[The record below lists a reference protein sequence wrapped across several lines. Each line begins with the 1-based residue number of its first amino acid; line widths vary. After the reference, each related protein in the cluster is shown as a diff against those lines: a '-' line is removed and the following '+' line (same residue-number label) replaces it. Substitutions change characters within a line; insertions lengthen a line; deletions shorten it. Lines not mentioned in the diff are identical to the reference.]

1 MRAKKLLSA
10 AAALAATAVPG
21 LPAFAQSS
29 VTVFGVIDSTVQH
42 ASQGG
47 ASVNR
52 LNGSGGNQ
60 ISRLGFRGTEDLGG
74 GLSAG
79 FVLDMG
85 LNIDTGTGGVTSAN
99 NQTAAAASG
108 LTFNRRST
116 VSLTSTQWGEVRL
129 GRDFTPTYWNLTLFD
144 PFGTAGAGSAA
155 NIIQS
160 NLSKVSTVQTAL
172 RASNSVGYFL
182 PSMSGFYGQLM
193 YAMGENGSGAPNGTA
208 IDGNYAGLR
217 VGYAAGPLNV
227 AIAHGRTSLA
237 SGDVSTTNAGLA
249 YDFGVAKPLLQLF
262 QDRKE
267 GVAAPSRS
275 SGFLVGAQF
284 PVGPGYIPVS
294 YSRIKDNA
302 AVERKANQVAVGYVY
317 NLSKR
322 TAVYTTF
329 SRISNSGGAALS
341 GGGVPGVANA
351 AWRGTDIGIRH
362 SF

>member
-1 MRAKKLLSA
+1 MKTKTL
-10 AAALAATAVPG
+10 LAAIASTLV

-29 VTVFGVIDSTVQH
+29 VTVFGVIDANYQH

-52 LNGSGGNQ
+52 VNGNGGNQ

-74 GLSAG
+74 GLSAS

-85 LNIDTGTGGVTSAN
+85 LNIDTGAGGLTSTN
-99 NQTAAAASG
+99 NQTAAAGSG
-108 LTFNRRST
+108 ITFNRRST
-116 VSLTSTQWGEVRL
+116 VSLTSKTLGELRV
-129 GRDFTPTYWNLTLFD
+129 GRDFTPTYWNLTAFD
-144 PFGTAGAGSAA
+144 PFGTAGAGSAS

-182 PSMSGFYGQLM
+182 PQGTGLYGQLM
-193 YAMGENGSGAPNGTA
+193 YAMGENSSNAPNGTRK
-208 IDGNYAGLR
+208 DGNYAGLR
-217 VGYAAGPLNV
+217 IGYADANLHV
-227 AIAHGRTSLA
+227 ALAHGRTSLA
-237 SGDVSTTNAGLA
+237 SGDVTTTNAGA
-249 YDFGVAKPLLQLF
+249 SYAFGPVKPMVQVF
-262 QDRKE
+262 QDRKDNT
-267 GVAAPSRS
+267 AAPNRS

-284 PVGPGYIPVS
+284 TVGSGYIPVS
-294 YSRIKDNA
+294 YSQIHDNA
-302 AVERKANQVAVGYVY
+302 AVERKAHLIAIGYVY

-329 SRISNSGGAALS
+329 SRIGNSGGASVS
-341 GGGVPGVANA
+341 GGGVTGVANA
-351 AWRGTDIGIRH
+351 AWKGTDIGIRH

>member
-1 MRAKKLLSA
+1 MHAKTLLSA
-10 AAALAATAVPG
+10 VALSATAVPG

-29 VTVFGVIDSTVQH
+29 LTVFGVIDATVQH

-60 ISRLGFRGTEDLGG
+60 ISRLGFRGVEDLGG

-85 LNIDTGTGGVTSAN
+85 LNVDTGTGGVTSAN
-99 NQTAAAASG
+99 NQTAAASSG
-108 LTFNRRST
+108 LAFNRRST
-116 VSLTSTQWGEVRL
+116 VSLSSTRWGEMRL

-155 NIIQS
+155 NIIQGS
-160 NLSKVSTVQTAL
+160 LSKVSTVQTAL

-193 YAMGENGSGAPNGTA
+193 YAMGENGSGAPNGTSK
-208 IDGNYAGLR
+208 DGNYTGLR

-249 YDFGVAKPLLQLF
+249 YDFKVARPMLQLF
-262 QDRKE
+262 QDRKD

-284 PVGPGYIPVS
+284 PAGPGYIPVS
-294 YSRIKDNA
+294 YSRIGDNA
-302 AVERKANQVAVGYVY
+302 AVERKATQLAIGYVY
-317 NLSKR
+317 NLSRR

-329 SRISNSGGAALS
+329 SRIGNAGGAALS

-362 SF
+362 TF